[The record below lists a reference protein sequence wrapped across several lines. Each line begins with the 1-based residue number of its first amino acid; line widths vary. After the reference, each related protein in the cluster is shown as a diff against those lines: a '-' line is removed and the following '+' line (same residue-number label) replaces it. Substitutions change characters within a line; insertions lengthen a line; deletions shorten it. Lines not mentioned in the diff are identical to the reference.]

1 MLALGA
7 GVATAQS
14 LGEIARRERER
25 RGTLTQHSPVLTNED
40 FQRRKI
46 LEPVREPIRESV
58 AQPATPVAAPVI
70 EAPVA
75 APVQV
80 SLGEYARQLREQR
93 AARLAASAP
102 VVAVVPT
109 PVTQPAPAAV
119 TRTSAE
125 PVRFRDTAGRPVLLG
140 EYARQLRQQRQSRE
154 AAPQVAVKVDPT
166 PPRVSLGEYARGLQI
181 ARKAKRLEIIESV
194 GDVSASVVGV
204 QRGDTLWKLSAFYLG
219 RGDLWTTL
227 WKANPQLS
235 NPNLIRPGQVLRLP
249 DTIQLARNTAPR
261 PETTV
266 VAGLNAAIAA
276 APFVPAAGSLKP
288 PMQGISSRRSTAKE
302 SPGQGTAD

>member
-7 GVATAQS
+7 GVASAQS

-58 AQPATPVAAPVI
+58 AQPATPVAELVI
-70 EAPVA
+70 EAPVTT
-75 APVQV
+75 PVQV
-80 SLGEYARQLREQR
+80 SLGEYARRLREQR
-93 AARLAASAP
+93 AARMAASAP
-102 VVAVVPT
+102 VVPVAHT
-109 PVTQPAPAAV
+109 PVPQIVPAPVISTFAADN
-119 TRTSAE
+119 
-125 PVRFRDTAGRPVLLG
+125 VRFHDTAGRPVSLG
-140 EYARQLRQQRQSRE
+140 EYARQLRQERQLRE
-154 AAPQVAVKVDPT
+154 PAPQVAVKVDPA

-181 ARKAKRLEIIESV
+181 ARKAKRLEIVKPV
-194 GDVSASVVGV
+194 GDVAASVVGV

-227 WKANPQLS
+227 WKANPQLA
-235 NPNLIRPGQVLRLP
+235 NPNLIHPGQVLRLP
-249 DTIQLARNTAPR
+249 DAIQLARNATPR

-266 VAGLNAAIAA
+266 VAGLTAGNATQF
-276 APFVPAAGSLKP
+276 APPTTCVHHP
-288 PMQGISSRRSTAKE
+288 
-302 SPGQGTAD
+302 SPCDLSVALREP